1 MKQIMRIY
9 AIIACIGTFI
19 GGTALTG
26 MAAEKVFNWFS
37 E

>member
-1 MKQIMRIY
+1 MKQFKRIY

-19 GGTALTG
+19 GGTALAG
-26 MAAEKVFNWFS
+26 MAAENVFNWLS